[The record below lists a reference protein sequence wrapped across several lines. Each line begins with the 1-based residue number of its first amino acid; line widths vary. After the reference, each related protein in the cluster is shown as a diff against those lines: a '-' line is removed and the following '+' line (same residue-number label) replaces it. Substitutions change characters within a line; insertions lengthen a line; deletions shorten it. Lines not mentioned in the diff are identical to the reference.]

1 MSLQSTGDGGAEAKC
16 VRIEIVP
23 NVKDVRFHDSCKGGG
38 QGTAAG
44 FKPLPAVDVG
54 ERRSEEE
61 GGATGKG
68 DGENQD
74 NPTGFKPSP
83 ADAGD
88 GKGAEG
94 NGRRRGQRQTRW
106 L

>member
-1 MSLQSTGDGGAEAKC
+1 MSLRSTGDGGAEAKC
-16 VRIEIVP
+16 VRVEIVP
-23 NVKDVRFHDSCKGGG
+23 NFKCVRFDDRVSQNEGGG

-74 NPTGFKPSP
+74 NNTGIKLSS
-83 ADAGD
+83 AEAGD
-88 GKGAEG
+88 GHGA
-94 NGRRRGQRQTRW
+94 
-106 L
+106 